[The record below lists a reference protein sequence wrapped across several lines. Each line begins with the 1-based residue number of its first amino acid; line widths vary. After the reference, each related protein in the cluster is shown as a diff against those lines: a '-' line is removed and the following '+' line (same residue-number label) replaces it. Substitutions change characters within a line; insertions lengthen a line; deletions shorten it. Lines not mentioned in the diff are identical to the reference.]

1 MLSLYTVCFFGHR
14 RIDDIISVEN
24 AVENIID
31 QVLRQHEYVE
41 FLVGRDGE
49 FDRIVSSAVLRYK
62 KRTDAGNCSLTWVM
76 PYLKSDY
83 THNRENY
90 DSYYDSVEICEQSAM
105 AHPKSAIQMP
115 RSAFRSEKCSFL
127 FRAGAARRR
136 SLSPYRSRWNLCR
149 GSSA

>member
-24 AVENIID
+24 AVENVID
-31 QVLRQHEYVE
+31 KVLRQHEYVE

-76 PYLKSDY
+76 PYMKSDY

-90 DSYYDSVEICEQSAM
+90 DSYYDSVEVCEQSAM
-105 AHPKSAIQMP
+105 AHPKSAIKTFQVNCNIRP
-115 RSAFRSEKCSFL
+115 FHADTSFRRLFSIHPYPASVFSFD
-127 FRAGAARRR
+127 
-136 SLSPYRSRWNLCR
+136 YRPFWI
-149 GSSA
+149 